1 MAVDSQVLG
10 EVAAVTKKYVA
21 TKIPD
26 NLKKVNY
33 MYNAIMRE
41 KTKIDGGTK
50 ITLPFKGAA
59 NPSSMKSIN
68 GTTDVIDRNIAQQL
82 FDAEFN
88 WVYKYTSVNYTLD
101 EMTRTVDTPE
111 GWKKYFKAKKQGA
124 MNDGVRQFTQ
134 NLYGSRDNAA
144 AGALYD
150 PKGFNGMY
158 DIFAASGTSYG
169 GFADTDFSD
178 NAWAPIIKTTDQA
191 ISYNVVSPLITAA
204 RARCEGSD
212 MQQNINGTEEKIDL
226 IITNQYLF
234 SQFKIAEQAQQ
245 RYSNVQ
251 VKDAKDVSIGWNMYE
266 VDGVKWMIDDFCP
279 GSQTAATY
287 DNWMIIVPT
296 SSFILQCKYGLGMG
310 NSPVDVDNLRLP
322 NQTIIG
328 SDSFFAGALT
338 TAGRRNMV
346 VHKNLA

>member
-10 EVAAVTKKYVA
+10 EIAAITKKHVSQN
-21 TKIPD
+21 IPD

-33 MYNAIMRE
+33 FYNAIMKE
-41 KTKIDGGTK
+41 KVKIDGGSK

-59 NPSSMKSIN
+59 NTASMKSIN
-68 GTTDVIDRNIAQQL
+68 GTTDVIDRNISQQL
-82 FDAEFN
+82 FDAEFD
-88 WVYKYTSVNYTLD
+88 WVYKYTSVNFTLD
-101 EMTRTVDTPE
+101 EMARTIDSPQ

-150 PKGFNGMY
+150 PKGFNGLY
-158 DIFAASGTSYG
+158 DVFAPSGTAYG
-169 GFADTDFSD
+169 GFADTAFSD
-178 NAWAPIIKTTDQA
+178 DAWNPTIATGNQVIT
-191 ISYNVVSPLITAA
+191 YNVLSPLITAA

-212 MQQNINGTEEKIDL
+212 QQTNLNGTELKIDL
-226 IITNQYLF
+226 IVSNSYLF

-251 VKDAKDVSIGWNMYE
+251 VKDAKDVNIGWNMYD
-266 VDGVKWMIDDFCP
+266 VDGVKWMIDDFAP
-279 GSQTAATY
+279 GSKASGTY
-287 DNWMIIVPT
+287 DNWLMVLPT
-296 SSFILQCKYGLGMG
+296 AAFILQCKYGLGMG
-310 NSPVDVDNLRLP
+310 KSPVDTDNVRIP

-346 VHKNLA
+346 IHKTLA